1 MVLVGEVEGVDD
13 EAHAILD
20 AVEKAEV
27 VQQRHEFVLLDGV
40 RLVDVIFLEDRA
52 HLCLARVCLC
62 DVLRVVALA
71 HGGARAAGR
80 ARGLGSAPHSRARVL
95 PHAGAPA
102 RTRAPRVDR
111 AGTRARTYVAAAAE
125 REGVGRLASLAARS
139 RARGSAPPAPAAPAP
154 AVGRARP
161 RPRPPQQSR
170 PRPARARFCKMHQN
184 ALIFTRPPRILCE
197 TVFPVSVL
205 GEPASVVM
213 RAPPRP
219 RANQRKPAVRRMPF
233 DIY

>member
-20 AVEKAEV
+20 AVEQAEV

-40 RLVDVIFLEDRA
+40 RLVDVIFFEDRA

-62 DVLRVVALA
+62 DELRVVALA

-95 PHAGAPA
+95 PRAGAPA

-154 AVGRARP
+154 AVGARARP

-170 PRPARARFCKMHQN
+170 ARTARARFCKMHQN
-184 ALIFTRPPRILCE
+184 APIFIRPQRILCE
-197 TVFPVSVL
+197 TVFSRRCS
-205 GEPASVVM
+205 GN
-213 RAPPRP
+213 RP
-219 RANQRKPAVRRMPF
+219 RLLCARRRALAPNPNPKS
-233 DIY
+233 